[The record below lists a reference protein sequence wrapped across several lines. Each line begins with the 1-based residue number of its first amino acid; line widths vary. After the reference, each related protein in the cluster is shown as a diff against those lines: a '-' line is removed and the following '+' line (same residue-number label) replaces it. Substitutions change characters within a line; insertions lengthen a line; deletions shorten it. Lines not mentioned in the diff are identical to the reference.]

1 VPYACLV
8 GWPWGYRRG
17 GNYGVIMKLDH
28 FGSCSSSAS
37 IGYAST
43 CGLPWKTHP
52 PLAPSARLNDRPG
65 HLVEH
70 VYAQDQRHRLIQP
83 HATIIK
89 EVPNP
94 PLHFARLAASWFV
107 RAAAATS
114 KVGGVA
120 VYGQYA
126 VKAGGQQVADPS
138 LAASDVQA
146 RARGARRQAG

>member
-1 VPYACLV
+1 MPYACLV
-8 GWPWGYRRG
+8 GWPWGYRGG
-17 GNYGVIMKLDH
+17 GNYG
-28 FGSCSSSAS
+28 A

-43 CGLPWKTHP
+43 CGLPWETHP
-52 PLAPSARLNDRPG
+52 PPAPSARLNDRPG

-83 HATIIK
+83 HATVIK

-120 VYGQYA
+120 VYGQYT
-126 VKAGGQQVADPS
+126 VKAGGHQVADPS